1 MGVDDIRRVAVIGA
15 GLMGHG
21 IAQEF
26 AVAGYDVRLHDA
38 DGGKIA
44 KARDDIRNNLA
55 MLAGLRLITNE
66 QARAAEGRVTPCTA
80 LVDAAADADLVIEAV
95 FEDLNLKRE
104 IFRTL
109 DSASPPR
116 TIFASN
122 TSSLLPGLL
131 ASATQRPD
139 RVLVAHYFNP
149 PYLLPLVE
157 LVRHKATS
165 AETVQTM
172 HALLR
177 KIGKTPV
184 IVQTEVPGF
193 VGNRLQAALFREAL
207 SIVEKG
213 IATAEDVDIVVKN
226 GFGRRLAAAGL
237 FEIWEIAGWDLINSV
252 CENIFPDL
260 ESSAEVPPLLKRMVE
275 RGDLGAKSGKGFYA
289 WTPESVQALR
299 KRIASILTSIARELS
314 PTQN

>member
-1 MGVDDIRRVAVIGA
+1 MGVDGIRRVAVVGA

-26 AVAGYDVRLHDA
+26 AVAGYDVRLCDR
-38 DGGKIA
+38 DEGRIG

-55 MLAGLRLITNE
+55 MLAGLGLITND
-66 QARAAEGRVTPCTA
+66 QASRSEERITPCTA
-80 LVDAAADADLVIEAV
+80 LADAAGDADLVIEAV
-95 FEDLNLKRE
+95 FEDLDLKRE

-109 DSASPPR
+109 DGTCPFR

-131 ASATQRPD
+131 ASATRRPD

-157 LVRHKATS
+157 LVRHEGTS
-165 AETVQTM
+165 EETVRTM
-172 HALLR
+172 HALLT

-184 IVQTEVPGF
+184 VVQKEVPGF

-207 SIVEKG
+207 SIVGKG
-213 IATAEDVDIVVKN
+213 IATAEDVDTVVKN
-226 GFGRRLAAAGL
+226 GFGRRLAGAGV
-237 FEIWEIAGWDLINSV
+237 FEIWEIAGWDLIQSV

-260 ESSAEVPPLLKRMVE
+260 ETSKDVPKLLKEMVG
-275 RGDLGAKSGKGFYA
+275 RGDLGTKSGKGFYS
-289 WTPESVQALR
+289 WTPESILALR
-299 KRIASILTSIARELS
+299 KRIALVLSRIARELT
-314 PTQN
+314 PIRN

>member
-26 AVAGYDVRLHDA
+26 ALAGYDVRLHDT

-44 KARDDIRNNLA
+44 RARNDIRNNLS
-55 MLAGLRLITNE
+55 MLAGLGLITNE
-66 QARAAEGRVTPCTA
+66 QAIASGERITGFTA
-80 LVDAAADADLVIEAV
+80 LVDAARDADLVVEAV

-109 DSASPPR
+109 DSTCPPR

-131 ASATQRPD
+131 ASATGRPD

-157 LVRHKATS
+157 LVRHEKTS
-165 AETVQTM
+165 EETVRTM
-172 HALLR
+172 FALLK

-184 IVQTEVPGF
+184 IVQKEVPGF

-207 SIVEKG
+207 SIVGKG

-226 GFGRRLAAAGL
+226 GFGRRLAAAGV
-237 FEIWEIAGWDLINSV
+237 FEIWEIAGWDLIQSV

-260 ESSAEVPPLLKRMVE
+260 DDSKAVPPLLKEMVE
-275 RGDLGAKSGKGFYA
+275 RGDLGTKSGRGFYK
-289 WTPESVQALR
+289 WTPESVQSLR
-299 KRIASILTSIARELS
+299 KRIALVLSRIARELAPS
-314 PTQN
+314 KK